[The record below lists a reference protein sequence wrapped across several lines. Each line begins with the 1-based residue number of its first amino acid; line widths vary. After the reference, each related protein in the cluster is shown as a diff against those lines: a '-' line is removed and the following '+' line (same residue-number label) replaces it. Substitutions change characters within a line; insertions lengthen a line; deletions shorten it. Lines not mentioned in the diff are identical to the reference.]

1 MVDWYLLVML
11 VMMPRLMSGICMLI
25 VMIGWIMCMKLV
37 EIINLNPDADILFW
51 KCIQEL
57 GDKSINGKLEWPC
70 QESVKYT
77 KVKNVKNWQET
88 H

>member
-1 MVDWYLLVML
+1 MYVD
-11 VMMPRLMSGICMLI
+11 GD
-25 VMIGWIMCMKLV
+25 GWI
-37 EIINLNPDADILFW
+37 DADTCERMMNAVIKYPDVDIVLW